1 MAFSESPS
9 IVVRE
14 VDLSGV
20 VPSVSSSTGAIV
32 GNFSW
37 GPVHTPRK
45 IDNEAT
51 LVSEFGAPETYNS
64 VDFHSAAY
72 FLKYGNSL
80 QVVRIIDSNGVNSFT
95 GGVGGPASPV
105 IKSIENFDGRKVLPP
120 IGTRPKVGLLPPIG
134 ETQELDFVE
143 LKPTV
148 YIPKKN
154 KNKKNKRKNKNRN

>member
-45 IDNEAT
+45 IDNEST

-80 QVVRIIDSNGVNSFT
+80 QVVRIIDSNGVNAFT

-105 IKSIENFDGRKVLPP
+105 IKSIENFDGQ
-120 IGTRPKVGLLPPIG
+120 VGKLESDG
-134 ETQELDFVE
+134 FDFIAKYPGSHVYRLQVE
-143 LKPTV
+143 IHHT
-148 YIPKKN
+148 
-154 KNKKNKRKNKNRN
+154 